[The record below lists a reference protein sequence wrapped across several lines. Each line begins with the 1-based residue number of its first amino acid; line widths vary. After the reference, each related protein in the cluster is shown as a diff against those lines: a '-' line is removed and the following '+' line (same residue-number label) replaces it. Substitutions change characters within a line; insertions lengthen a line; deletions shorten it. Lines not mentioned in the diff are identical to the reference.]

1 MPPAMATY
9 IIAQL
14 QAELN
19 KEPNLD
25 KIQISRAL
33 VQLIIANL
41 EVLAAMDAKKTACK
55 TGHHSSSSALSW

>member
-1 MPPAMATY
+1 MGTY

-19 KEPNLD
+19 KEPKLD

-41 EVLAAMDAKKTACK
+41 EVLDAMDAKKPV
-55 TGHHSSSSALSW
+55 